1 MLRDRSRFLLF
12 AVVTSAVVA
21 SAAPAS
27 AQYGTA
33 YLTRRL
39 GELQAQYAV
48 GMNLWG
54 PTQTGSLR
62 RGARRSYDFVLPS
75 GACYK
80 FIAVGDGDVVDL
92 DLHVRKGTQEVARDT
107 ATDNFPVASHCT
119 TDEARVSVEIHVV
132 NGRGE
137 FAFGVYQGPP
147 GSLPLTQVSSPGQ
160 SPQPVAPGAQIVV
173 PSPVPSPAPAPAP
186 ARPQAPA
193 DPLGQRLW
201 ELSQTFAPGSV
212 LFGQWHKGALSR
224 GDERDFFWNLQPG
237 HCYTVI
243 AVGSPSATDLDLYLF
258 DPNRRRVTSDRE
270 RNNFPHLTHCASLPG
285 AYRVEVKMYR
295 GDGPFAVGVFDQTGG
310 GAPAPAPI
318 PRPVAPAPAP
328 APAPAG
334 DPLVQRLAELA
345 PTFAPGQAAVSPVL
359 RGALET
365 HGRQDFPINLQAG
378 HCYTVIGVGAPSAT
392 DLDLYLFDPNND
404 RKTSDR
410 ERNNM
415 PHITHCAGLPGPY
428 RVRVQMYRGS
438 GPFVIQIFGQ

>member
-1 MLRDRSRFLLF
+1 MLRDSSRALLF
-12 AVVTSAVVA
+12 SVA
-21 SAAPAS
+21 AAALAALPGAAE

-39 GELQAQYAV
+39 GELHAQYAV
-48 GMNLWG
+48 GMNAWG

-62 RGARRSYDFVLPS
+62 RGARRSFDFVLPS

-92 DLHVRKGTQEVARDT
+92 DLHVRRGNQEVARDT

-119 TDEARVSVEIHVV
+119 TDEARVGVEIHVV

-137 FAFGVYQGPP
+137 FAFAVYQGPA
-147 GSLPLTQVSSPGQ
+147 GSLPLTQVSN
-160 SPQPVAPGAQIVV
+160 PVQAPAPRAPGVV
-173 PSPVPSPAPAPAP
+173 PAPQVPAPAPAQP
-186 ARPQAPA
+186 QRPT
-193 DPLGQRLW
+193 DPLGQRLY

-212 LFGQWHKGALSR
+212 LFGQWHRGALSR
-224 GDERDFFWNLQPG
+224 GDEQDFFWNLQPG

-243 AVGSPSATDLDLYLF
+243 AVGSPSATDLDIYLF

-270 RNNFPHLTHCASLPG
+270 RNNFPHLTHCSSLPG
-285 AYRVEVKMYR
+285 PYRVHVKMYR
-295 GDGPFAVGVFDQTGG
+295 GEGPYAVGVFDQTAGA
-310 GAPAPAPI
+310 APAQAPI
-318 PRPVAPAPAP
+318 PRPLPVAPAPAP
-328 APAPAG
+328 APAA
-334 DPLVQRLAELA
+334 DPLAQRLAELA

-359 RGALET
+359 RGALDT
-365 HGRQDFPINLQAG
+365 HGRQDFPVNLQAG
-378 HCYTVIGVGAPSAT
+378 HCYTVIAVGAPSAS
-392 DLDLYLFDPNND
+392 DLDLYLFDPNNS

-438 GPFVIQIFGQ
+438 GPFVMQVFGQ